1 MPYYA
6 ISSRWRGEGVY
17 KGNKIILNFYTM
29 TAQLFIQALGK
40 FFLGLIV
47 VGVLLFVPA
56 GTLDYWQGW
65 LFVALLFVPMFIAG
79 VVLMFRNPELLR
91 KRLEAKEEEKEQ
103 KWVVALSGLLF
114 IAMFVVAGLNRRY
127 LWWMLPDWAV
137 YTAAVLFLVGYLLYA
152 EVLRENVWLSRTIE
166 VQEHQKVVDTG
177 LYGIV
182 RHPMYAAT
190 LILFL
195 TMPLVLASPWA
206 FVIMLFYIPVIDKRI
221 RNEEMVLEEGLEG
234 YKEYKKRV
242 RYKVVPFVW

>member
-1 MPYYA
+1 
-6 ISSRWRGEGVY
+6 
-17 KGNKIILNFYTM
+17 M

-114 IAMFVVAGLNRRY
+114 ISMFVVAGLNRRY

-137 YTAAVLFLVGYLLYA
+137 YSAAVLFLVGYLLYA